1 MSKDWKEIDQAR
13 IRGQKT
19 ERKKSALEL
28 RAEKKASSEAKAQLE
43 KLFQES
49 PLSKEKQAR
58 VNSIRALQGKSSF
71 NLEIEKYIQEFG
83 LPRDWPTLSLFLD
96 HSGPQYLV
104 QILTELSGFLDRFG
118 LSEQEMLLQKLKV
131 LELSTFDR
139 DLVNKI
145 RELKKLLVVS

>member
-19 ERKKSALEL
+19 ERKKSSLEL

-43 KLFQES
+43 KLFKES
-49 PLSKEKQAR
+49 PLSKEKLAR
-58 VNSIRALQGKSSF
+58 VNSIRALQGRPSF
-71 NLEIEKYIQEFG
+71 NIEIESYIREFG
-83 LPRDWPTLSLFLD
+83 LPRDWLTLSLFLD
-96 HSGPQYLV
+96 HSSPQYLI
-104 QILTELSGFLDRFG
+104 QMLTELSGFVDRLG

-139 DLVNKI
+139 DLVAKI